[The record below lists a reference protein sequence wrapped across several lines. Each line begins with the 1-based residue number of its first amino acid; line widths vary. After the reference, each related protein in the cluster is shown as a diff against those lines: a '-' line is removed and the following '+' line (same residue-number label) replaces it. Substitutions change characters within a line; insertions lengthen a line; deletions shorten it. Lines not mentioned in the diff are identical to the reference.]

1 MLTSLF
7 SRQATTRKV
16 HGASLYATLAQLNT
30 LVVAEHKNSKL
41 AAATLNTITAATA
54 LGTGDLSVLVAGC
67 GTESVSKQVQNV
79 FGVHKVLVA
88 EHTSLENQLAE
99 PLADLL
105 VALHQ
110 KQKFSHILAPSD
122 TFGRNLLPRAAALL
136 DCQPVS
142 DVVEVIDA
150 NTYVRPIYAGNA
162 LETVQSS
169 AEALQMLSVRTTA
182 FEKAATDSNASATV
196 ESVSSD
202 DLSAAQS
209 CTIDTQWEND
219 SIQKSERPDLDA
231 ARVVISG
238 GRALKTKENFQLL
251 DRLADQVG
259 GAVGASR
266 AAVDAG
272 LCPNDMQVGQTG
284 KVVAPEL
291 YIALGI
297 SGAIQHLAGMKDS
310 KCIVA
315 INSDPD
321 APIFQVADYGLV
333 GDLFKILP
341 ELEKEFQALKS

>member
-1 MLTSLF
+1 MLAGLL
-7 SRQATTRKV
+7 SRQFWSRQSCCPFA
-16 HGASLYATLAQLNT
+16 HSGIAQLNT
-30 LVVAEHKNSKL
+30 LVIAEHKDSKL
-41 AAATLNTITAATA
+41 AASTLNTIAAASA
-54 LGTGDLSVLVAGC
+54 LGQGDVSVLVAGS
-67 GTESVSKQVQNV
+67 SVDSVGQSVQGV
-79 FGVHKVLVA
+79 SGVHKVLVA
-88 EHTSLENQLAE
+88 DHTDLGHQLAE
-99 PLADLL
+99 PVSQLLA
-105 VALHQ
+105 ALHARH
-110 KQKFSHILAPSD
+110 KFTHILAPSS

-136 DCQPVS
+136 NSQPIS
-142 DVVEVIDA
+142 DVIEIIAA

-162 LETVQSS
+162 LETVQCS
-169 AEALQMLSVRTTA
+169 ADILQMFTVRTTA
-182 FEKAATDSNASATV
+182 FEKAKTDASA
-196 ESVSSD
+196 
-202 DLSAAQS
+202 SAAVEAVNSEDIAAAQTS
-209 CTIDTQWEND
+209 LIDIQWED
-219 SIQKSERPDLDA
+219 ETLQKSERPELNA

-251 DRLADQVG
+251 ETLADKVG

-341 ELEKEFQALKS
+341 ELEKEFSLLKP